1 MYRAEERAGGTIF
14 ATRNSVK
21 TPKLIAH
28 RGAHVYAPQNS
39 LPAFSIA
46 GEYGVWAIETDVHQT
61 SDGVLVC
68 CHNATTGEC
77 YGEDLV
83 IAQTPYAE
91 LRKLRM
97 IKGNNLAAFPED
109 ELRMP
114 LFEEYLQICRRAGAV
129 PFLELKADIAG
140 EVIRA
145 VRRAGMEDHTVVS
158 AICFEHLA
166 HAREFSAKVFL
177 HHIFSGE
184 AYFDALADMGYA
196 GLSLNYKELQTVPAG
211 TVEAVHERGLRI
223 CFRAADTPD
232 EVRRAI
238 ALGTDYVPSNRV
250 YALPEQ
256 IR

>member
-1 MYRAEERAGGTIF
+1 MYHTQERAGGSIF
-14 ATRNSVK
+14 ATRNSIR

-28 RGAHVYAPQNS
+28 RGAQVYAPQNS

-46 GEYGVWAIETDVHQT
+46 GEYGVWAIETDVHKT

-77 YGEDLV
+77 YTEDMT
-83 IAQTPYAE
+83 IAQTTFTE
-91 LRKLRM
+91 LRKLR
-97 IKGNNLAAFPED
+97 IRKGNNLAAFSQE

-114 LFEEYLQICRRAGAV
+114 TFEEYLHICRRTGAV
-129 PFLELKADIAG
+129 PFLELKANIAG
-140 EVIRA
+140 EVVHA
-145 VRRAGMEDHTVVS
+145 LRRAGMEDHAVVS

-166 HAREFSAKVFL
+166 PVRDFSSKVFL
-177 HHIFSGE
+177 HHIFSNE
-184 AYFDALADMGYA
+184 NYFDALADLGYA
-196 GLSLNYKELQTVPAG
+196 GLSLNYPDLDGVPEG

-232 EVRRAI
+232 MVRRAI

-256 IR
+256 IL